1 MYEAM
6 EQTPDA
12 PKWQHHNISVNFN
25 CQSCGTVLR
34 AFQKGIRHHCR
45 SCGIVICTDCKDK
58 SVLNTRITERGQ
70 LERLKGRPGE
80 YAIFSITCK
89 ACKIRN
95 LIRDNAI
102 TKGFAVMG
110 SSSLS
115 SGAKSSKSSQ
125 QQKQQKQ
132 KQKQQSPAQQTEQR
146 KAEPRHHNHNHEHND
161 EKRCAACGLGVPRE
175 LAKTFLWNEILRS
188 STNNEEDDDPAS
200 TLFCH
205 RCAFSLNDHRGGLR
219 AASVFVTRLSPNVI
233 AEDLHAT
240 LEDHFGGVQR
250 VHIPRGEDGKPK
262 TDGDGFAF
270 AQVFFY
276 KTDASSSSSSKKKNE
291 QDDEKD
297 DKSRWSE
304 NGGITSCLKAG
315 WCWNGISKGQR
326 CRIHHGGGSSTG
338 AFLPFSTGSIA
349 VRSKMSL
356 SNKVRHIQG
365 DHGTF
370 QSDAEIARERITV
383 RAMALQTEEI
393 REQQTKIF
401 KFKDM
406 QSADEDGGA
415 GPFNLAKMACQHD
428 DVHSMARLFKLNQ
441 QAVSYSKLRKELF
454 DPYSLV
460 NGRTLLHIAC
470 VHGSYEV
477 LSLILSDAMLATAM
491 TIRAQQQR
499 VLSQSGAAAVA
510 APSVSSET
518 NIFERAVNQ
527 TDGSGFSCLQLIC
540 LSNTSTT
547 VKAIH
552 LLLDR
557 GADPNASTAR
567 GETALYFSAVNNNVK
582 AVSALISVTEAAE
595 AVVTL
600 KTLPG
605 VTPEVER
612 LLKDRIR
619 RN

>member
-1 MYEAM
+1 
-6 EQTPDA
+6 
-12 PKWQHHNISVNFN
+12 
-25 CQSCGTVLR
+25 
-34 AFQKGIRHHCR
+34 
-45 SCGIVICTDCKDK
+45 
-58 SVLNTRITERGQ
+58 
-70 LERLKGRPGE
+70 
-80 YAIFSITCK
+80 
-89 ACKIRN
+89 
-95 LIRDNAI
+95 
-102 TKGFAVMG
+102 
-110 SSSLS
+110 
-115 SGAKSSKSSQ
+115 
-125 QQKQQKQ
+125 
-132 KQKQQSPAQQTEQR
+132 
-146 KAEPRHHNHNHEHND
+146 
-161 EKRCAACGLGVPRE
+161 
-175 LAKTFLWNEILRS
+175 
-188 STNNEEDDDPAS
+188 
-200 TLFCH
+200 
-205 RCAFSLNDHRGGLR
+205 
-219 AASVFVTRLSPNVI
+219 
-233 AEDLHAT
+233 
-240 LEDHFGGVQR
+240 
-250 VHIPRGEDGKPK
+250 
-262 TDGDGFAF
+262 
-270 AQVFFY
+270 
-276 KTDASSSSSSKKKNE
+276 
-291 QDDEKD
+291 
-297 DKSRWSE
+297 
-304 NGGITSCLKAG
+304 
-315 WCWNGISKGQR
+315 
-326 CRIHHGGGSSTG
+326 
-338 AFLPFSTGSIA
+338 
-349 VRSKMSL
+349 MSL

-370 QSDAEIARERITV
+370 QSDAEIARERLTV
-383 RAMALQTEEI
+383 RAMTLQTEEI

-428 DVHSMARLFKLNQ
+428 DVHSMSRLFKLNQ
-441 QAVSYSKLRKELF
+441 QAVSYSKLRKQLF

-510 APSVSSET
+510 APSASSET

-540 LSNTSTT
+540 LSNTSAT

-567 GETALYFSAVNNNVK
+567 GETALYFSAINNNVK